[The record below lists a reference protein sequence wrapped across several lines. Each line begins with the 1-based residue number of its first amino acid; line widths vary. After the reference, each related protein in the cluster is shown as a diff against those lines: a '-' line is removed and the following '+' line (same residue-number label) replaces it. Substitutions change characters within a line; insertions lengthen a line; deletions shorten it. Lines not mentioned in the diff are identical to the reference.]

1 MEEVFYAQGKGRYV
15 YGVAVEEKEVRLG
28 PIGIEGSEV
37 YTISYQDIIAIVHNC
52 SSKPY
57 QSFDR
62 EIVKSWVITHQGVL
76 DTANEQFGIVIPLGF
91 DTILRP
97 NDESTSPEQVVRDWL
112 KEDYERLRTV
122 MGRVK
127 GKDEY
132 TVQVSYERSVIIE
145 QISAQSEEIKRLKQE
160 MTDKSPGMVYMYKQK
175 LEKALRTEIDKL
187 THSWFNDFY
196 SRVKQH
202 TDDIMV
208 EKTKKLNKDRVMLLN
223 LSCLVHKAKVDG
235 LGQEL
240 EEINNMDG
248 FSVHFS
254 GPWPP
259 YSFVA
264 NPVILVQ
271 GE

>member
-1 MEEVFYAQGKGRYV
+1 M
-15 YGVAVEEKEVRLG
+15 
-28 PIGIEGSEV
+28 
-37 YTISYQDIIAIVHNC
+37 
-52 SSKPY
+52 
-57 QSFDR
+57 
-62 EIVKSWVITHQGVL
+62 THQGVL
-76 DTANEQFGIVIPLGF
+76 DVAREQFAIVIPLGF
-91 DTILRP
+91 DTILQP
-97 NDESTSPEQVVRDWL
+97 NDESTLPEQVVRDWL

-145 QISAQSEEIKRLKQE
+145 QVSAQSEEIRKIKEE
-160 MTDKSPGMVYMYKQK
+160 MTTKSPGMAYFYKQK
-175 LEKALRTEIDKL
+175 LEKAVKAEIEKL
-187 THSWFNDFY
+187 ANRWFNDFY
-196 SRVKQH
+196 CKVRQH
-202 TDDIMV
+202 TDDIIV
-208 EKTKKLNKDRVMLLN
+208 EKTKKLDKDKAMLLN
-223 LSCLVHKAKVDG
+223 LSCLVRKEKVDS

-254 GPWPP
+254 GPWLP

-264 NPVILVQ
+264 KLVILVQ